1 MMVTGMSRAL
11 PLGASSTSPR
21 ARGPLGFS
29 LRASWAGAIGARL
42 NPRRPQMTAPKAL
55 RYKDE
60 RIGEAAMLDINDK
73 APDLTLEDQ
82 NGKEVSLRDFR
93 GKTVVLFFF
102 PKANT
107 PG

>member
-1 MMVTGMSRAL
+1 MMAMGMSRAL
-11 PLGASSTSPR
+11 PLGASSTRPR

-29 LRASWAGAIGARL
+29 LRASWAPAIGEGL
-42 NPRRPQMTAPKAL
+42 NPSRPQMTAVNAL
-55 RYKDE
+55 RYKNE
-60 RIGEAAMLDINDK
+60 RTGEAAMLDINDK
-73 APDLTLEDQ
+73 APDITLEDQ
-82 NGKEVSLRDFR
+82 NGKEVSLKDFK